1 MIDSVGVLKSSNY
14 SSYVFHPPALYF
26 GIISLYFVLRFS
38 TVIES
43 STNLSSLSLM
53 TSGGGVEMHNPLVES
68 LLDLT
73 GSASGAEGS
82 LGDLG
87 DLEAKLTKIISN
99 TTVCFNVNN

>member
-1 MIDSVGVLKSSNY
+1 MIDSVGVPKPFNY

-38 TVIES
+38 IVIES

-53 TSGGGVEMHNPLVES
+53 TSGGGVGMHRALVDS

-82 LGDLG
+82 LEDLG
-87 DLEAKLTKIISN
+87 DLEVKLTKRIS
-99 TTVCFNVNN
+99 